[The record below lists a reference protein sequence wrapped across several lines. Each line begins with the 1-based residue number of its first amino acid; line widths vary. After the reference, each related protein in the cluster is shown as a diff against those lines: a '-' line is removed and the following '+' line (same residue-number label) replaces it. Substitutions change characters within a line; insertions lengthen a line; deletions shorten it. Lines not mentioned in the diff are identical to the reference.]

1 MGDSAKKLEM
11 PDAHY
16 LSSALGWLEL
26 GDEKSAIEELAR
38 IAPEFQRHPHV
49 LQVQLAISIKT
60 ALGWLEMGDAQS
72 AVDEVKRIAPQ
83 FQKHPQVLRVQ
94 LAISTKTA
102 RWDVAAE
109 VANAL
114 RLAEPKD
121 VNWWVSLAYATR
133 RSPGGGLEAAKLI
146 LLDAQKKF
154 PKEPIVPYN
163 IACYCCQLGAL
174 ERARG
179 YLEKSFKLGN
189 AKELKSMAATDPDLE
204 RLWPELGKKGGF

>member
-1 MGDSAKKLEM
+1 M

-26 GDEKSAIEELAR
+26 GDEKSAIEELAK
-38 IAPEFQRHPHV
+38 IAPKFQKHQHV
-49 LQVQLAISIKT
+49 LQVHLAISIKT
-60 ALGWLEMGDAQS
+60 ALGWLEAGEAQS
-72 AVDEVKRIAPQ
+72 AVDELGKIPLQ
-83 FQKHPQVLRVQ
+83 FQKHPQVLRVR

-102 RWDVAAE
+102 RWDIAAE
-109 VANAL
+109 VSNAL
-114 RLAEPKD
+114 RLVEPGD
-121 VNWWVSLAYATR
+121 VNWWVSMAYAIR

-174 ERARG
+174 DQARG
-179 YLEKSFKLGN
+179 YLEKSFKLGD

-204 RLWPELGKKGGF
+204 RLWPELGKKGGY